1 MAEAGPLQKVDA
13 VAVAVLSSDTPP
25 GIYQCTAQRCNC
37 CQFMV
42 KGVDQFHGTNTK
54 KFYKIKQV
62 LTCKTSSVIYIIEC
76 KKCKIQYV
84 GKTKSF
90 LKTRFSGHKN
100 SIIKQEIRPI
110 PDHFNND
117 GHSLEDLV
125 IFPIEQVTDSGDLND
140 RELYW
145 ISELETMEKGL
156 NLVPF
161 KCAKRQG
168 RIEPPDQEPP
178 EEANETL
185 AEESVRSDMGASDQ
199 RVFFTSGSGEGKR
212 KRCED
217 GKPKRRKKLKKKKLS
232 VFTYET
238 EQRLL
243 TCEDAQEDGE
253 KAISQVYNKLS
264 EVSCRTMESKNF
276 LEDLKNKVLA
286 LSKPKPKKIYIGLFG
301 KTGEG
306 KSSLINAIV
315 NEDYLLPSVS
325 GKACTSV
332 FVQVQANTE
341 NKKYKADIEF
351 ISKED
356 WESELHFLLE
366 ILSDEQDLG
375 TDTEDKVLKKM
386 AEEKITA
393 IYGEDG
399 KKKTFRELMAIQH
412 SIKIPDNCKKTLSL
426 DTADELSKS
435 IGTYIRSD
443 KKNKQ
448 QFWPLVKQVTIY
460 LPNSPA
466 LLEGIV
472 LVDLPGAGDV
482 NKHRAEMWKE
492 CLSLCSSVWIVSNIN
507 RVLSEDVPNEIFDK
521 TLRTIAG
528 GGECHNITFVC
539 TKTDDIDP
547 REISDE
553 ELGIAD
559 MEDSSDGEN
568 RENKEK
574 QACIIYRNKKAKEE
588 IIKCHGEKA
597 VKLLLGDKNDTSG
610 FFDVFTVSSREFKKI
625 TQKKPSILE
634 ENETEVP
641 SLREHIK
648 ELYVSHT
655 VRKVADYECEVS
667 GIISY
672 LHFSKEASRAKISH
686 QDFYHLEFHRLAKA
700 LENTCTKLD
709 KFLTDTCEKFHNIL
723 AKGVKEAEQ
732 CWEKNATEKVL
743 ESTQKDNRGHHK
755 KLKALCKCDG
765 YYRSSS
771 GEIVDLNYTLSEP
784 MYKKMNVHF
793 LQTFGSE
800 SSRTSIKGNFSSFQE
815 DFITSEQL
823 RGYKKELEKYLRLVY
838 IRTQQRKLLKDLEK
852 EMLQRKKQIYN
863 SLSDSIRDTMR
874 PTYEDCSRISGTS
887 SFTEIQR
894 RLKSKIESS
903 KKVMFNQ
910 AMREMLK
917 QFGDLKEYL
926 VKEIKTQMTTV
937 LSVALNQIPDDLT
950 GLPDVS
956 EEMEMMQRCCEA
968 LKLRVFK

>member
-1 MAEAGPLQKVDA
+1 MAEAGPLQKIDA

-84 GKTKSF
+84 GRTKSF

-117 GHSLEDLV
+117 GHSLDDLV

-178 EEANETL
+178 VEANETL
-185 AEESVRSDMGASDQ
+185 AEESVCSDMGASDQ
-199 RVFFTSGSGEGKR
+199 RGSRDSKR
-212 KRCED
+212 KQCGD
-217 GKPKRRKKLKKKKLS
+217 GEPKSRKNLKKKNLS

-264 EVSCRTMESKNF
+264 EVSCRTRESENF
-276 LEDLKNKVLA
+276 LEDLK
-286 LSKPKPKKIYIGLFG
+286 KKISDLSEPEPMKNVYIGLFG
-301 KTGEG
+301 KTGAG
-306 KSSLINAIV
+306 KSSLINALV
-315 NEDYLLPSVS
+315 NENQLLPS
-325 GKACTSV
+325 GTLNACTSV

-366 ILSDEQDLG
+366 ILSDKQEKNTGDDDLK
-375 TDTEDKVLKKM
+375 TM

-393 IYGEDG
+393 IYGGDG
-399 KKKTFRELMAIQH
+399 LQKTYRELMAIQH
-412 SIKIPDNCKKTLSL
+412 SIKIPDNCRKTFSF
-426 DTADELSKS
+426 DTAKELSRS
-435 IGTYIRSD
+435 IGSYIRSD
-443 KKNKQ
+443 KKNSQ
-448 QFWPLVKQVTIY
+448 QFWPLVKWVTIY

-472 LVDLPGAGDV
+472 LVDLPGAGDA

-492 CLSLCSSVWIVSNIN
+492 CLSLCSSVWIVNDIN
-507 RVLSEDVPNEIFDK
+507 RALSEKVANEIFNE

-547 REISDE
+547 DEIKEGVSDE

-559 MEDSSDGEN
+559 MEDSSDDEN
-568 RENKEK
+568 RENQEK

-597 VKLLLGDKNDTSG
+597 VIRCNDFYQG
-610 FFDVFTVSSREFKKI
+610 EFK
-625 TQKKPSILE
+625 
-634 ENETEVP
+634 
-641 SLREHIK
+641 
-648 ELYVSHT
+648 
-655 VRKVADYECEVS
+655 
-667 GIISY
+667 
-672 LHFSKEASRAKISH
+672 
-686 QDFYHLEFHRLAKA
+686 RLSKA
-700 LENTCTKLD
+700 LEKTCTNLNS
-709 KFLTDTCEKFHNIL
+709 FLTETHGKFHNTL
-723 AKGVKEAEQ
+723 AKGVKEAER
-732 CWEKNATEKVL
+732 CWLKNATEKVL
-743 ESTQKDNRGHHK
+743 EAAQRDNRGHHK

-771 GEIVDLNYTLSEP
+771 GETVDLNYTLSEP
-784 MYKKMNVHF
+784 MYKQMNVHF
-793 LQTFGSE
+793 LKTFGV
-800 SSRTSIKGNFSSFQE
+800 SIKGKFASFQE
-815 DFITSEQL
+815 TFIRTEEL
-823 RGYKKELEKYLRLVY
+823 EGRKKEPEKYLRLVY

-874 PTYEDCSRISGTS
+874 PTYEECSGISGTS

-903 KKVMFNQ
+903 EKVMFNQ

-926 VKEIKTQMTTV
+926 MKEIQTQMTTI
-937 LSVALNQIPDDLT
+937 LRVALNQTPDDLT

-956 EEMEMMQRCCEA
+956 EEIEMMQRCCEA
-968 LKLRVFK
+968 LELRRFQCRTSSVLLAGRFRIHQLLAVAERQSVCTIPACLSATCIRGNCFCLPQGVLGSLGRQSLDLLEQMLVALLPLPELE

>member
-1 MAEAGPLQKVDA
+1 
-13 VAVAVLSSDTPP
+13 
-25 GIYQCTAQRCNC
+25 
-37 CQFMV
+37 MV

-84 GKTKSF
+84 GRTKSF

-110 PDHFNND
+110 PYHFNND

-125 IFPIEQVTDSGDLND
+125 IFPIEQVTDSDDLND

-178 EEANETL
+178 EEANEML
-185 AEESVRSDMGASDQ
+185 ADESVCSDMGTSDQ
-199 RVFFTSGSGEGKR
+199 RGSGDSKR
-212 KRCED
+212 KQCGD
-217 GKPKRRKKLKKKKLS
+217 GEPKRRKKLKKKNLS
-232 VFTYET
+232 VFTYAT

-276 LEDLKNKVLA
+276 LEDLK
-286 LSKPKPKKIYIGLFG
+286 KKISDLR
-301 KTGEG
+301 T
-306 KSSLINAIV
+306 L
-315 NEDYLLPSVS
+315 
-325 GKACTSV
+325 KACTSV

-366 ILSDEQDLG
+366 ILSDKQDMEKN
-375 TDTEDKVLKKM
+375 TEDDDLKTM

-393 IYGEDG
+393 IYGGDG
-399 KKKTFRELMAIQH
+399 LQKTYRELMAIQH
-412 SIKIPDNCKKTLSL
+412 SIKIPDNCRKTFSF
-426 DTADELSKS
+426 DTAKKLSQS
-435 IGTYIRSD
+435 IGSYIRSD
-443 KKNKQ
+443 KKNPQ
-448 QFWPLVKQVTIY
+448 QFWPLVKRVTIY

-482 NKHRAEMWKE
+482 NKHRDEMWKE
-492 CLSLCSSVWIVSNIN
+492 CLSLCSSVWIVNDIN
-507 RVLSEDVPNEIFDK
+507 RALSEKVANEIFNE

-547 REISDE
+547 DEIKEGVSDE

-559 MEDSSDGEN
+559 MEDSSDDEN
-568 RENKEK
+568 REKQEK
-574 QACIIYRNKKAKEE
+574 QACIIYRNKKAKAE
-588 IIKCHGEKA
+588 IIKCHREKA

-610 FFDVFTVSSREFKKI
+610 FFDVFTVSSRQFKKI
-625 TQKKPSILE
+625 TQKKSSILE
-634 ENETEVP
+634 ETETELP

-655 VRKVADYECEVS
+655 VRKVEDYVSDVS

-672 LHFSKEASRAKISH
+672 LNFSKEASRAKIRCN
-686 QDFYHLEFHRLAKA
+686 DFYQGEFKRLSKA
-700 LENTCTKLD
+700 LEKTCAILNS
-709 KFLTDTCEKFHNIL
+709 FLTDTHVKFQSSL
-723 AKGVKEAEQ
+723 AAGVKEAER
-732 CWEKNATEKVL
+732 WWLKNATEKVL
-743 ESTQKDNRGHHK
+743 EAAQRDNRGHHK

-771 GEIVDLNYTLSEP
+771 GAIVDLNYTLSEP

-823 RGYKKELEKYLRLVY
+823 RGYKKEPEKYLCLVY

-852 EMLQRKKQIYN
+852 EMLQRKKKIYN
-863 SLSDSIRDTMR
+863 SLSDSICDTMR
-874 PTYEDCSRISGTS
+874 PTYQECSGISGTS

-903 KKVMFNQ
+903 EKVMFNQ

-926 VKEIKTQMTTV
+926 VKEIKTQMTTI
-937 LSVALNQIPDDLT
+937 LSVALNQIPDDVT

-968 LKLRVFK
+968 LQLQIFK

>member
-76 KKCKIQYV
+76 KK
-84 GKTKSF
+84 S
-90 LKTRFSGHKN
+90 
-100 SIIKQEIRPI
+100 
-110 PDHFNND
+110 
-117 GHSLEDLV
+117 
-125 IFPIEQVTDSGDLND
+125 
-140 RELYW
+140 
-145 ISELETMEKGL
+145 
-156 NLVPF
+156 
-161 KCAKRQG
+161 KRQG

-178 EEANETL
+178 VEANETL

-199 RVFFTSGSGEGKR
+199 RGSGEGKR

-351 ISKED
+351 ISKE
-356 WESELHFLLE
+356 
-366 ILSDEQDLG
+366 
-375 TDTEDKVLKKM
+375 
-386 AEEKITA
+386 
-393 IYGEDG
+393 
-399 KKKTFRELMAIQH
+399 
-412 SIKIPDNCKKTLSL
+412 
-426 DTADELSKS
+426 
-435 IGTYIRSD
+435 
-443 KKNKQ
+443 
-448 QFWPLVKQVTIY
+448 VTIY

-672 LHFSKEASRAKISH
+672 LHFSKEASRAK
-686 QDFYHLEFHRLAKA
+686 DFYHLEFHRLAKA

-784 MYKKMNVHF
+784 MYKKMN
-793 LQTFGSE
+793 
-800 SSRTSIKGNFSSFQE
+800 
-815 DFITSEQL
+815 
-823 RGYKKELEKYLRLVY
+823 
-838 IRTQQRKLLKDLEK
+838 QRKLLKDLEK

-968 LKLRVFK
+968 LKLWVFK